1 LISPDLAADL
11 SSHILQLK
19 VKQSLMAAGVEVE
32 AFGGDVPCVEVS
44 SVTGQGLPEL
54 LETISA
60 IAEVRELKAERTGR
74 VEGRVLE
81 SRVEKGRG

>member
-1 LISPDLAADL
+1 
-11 SSHILQLK
+11 
-19 VKQSLMAAGVEVE
+19 MAAGVEIE
-32 AFGGDVPCVEVS
+32 EFGGDVPCVEVS

-74 VEGRVLE
+74 AEGRVLE
-81 SRVEKGRG
+81 SRVEKGRGCVCFNRRHTLPC

>member
-1 LISPDLAADL
+1 
-11 SSHILQLK
+11 
-19 VKQSLMAAGVEVE
+19 MAAGVEVE
-32 AFGGDVPCVEVS
+32 DFGGEVPCVEVS

-60 IAEVRELKAERTGR
+60 IAEVMELKAEREGR
-74 VEGRVLE
+74 VEGRVIE